1 MKLDNFTTAR
11 CSKCHWIKQ
20 FQPGKDYDFT
30 EFECNC
36 GKPLPEPKPKA
47 KKVIK
52 PKQSTME
59 ESSEAESK
67 STVKTG
73 SES

>member
-20 FQPGKDYDFT
+20 FQPGKEYDVA

-36 GKPLPEPKPKA
+36 GKPVPEPKPKR
-47 KKVIK
+47 KPTK
-52 PKQSTME
+52 PKQQTME
-59 ESSEAESK
+59 ESSGESK
-67 STVKTG
+67 STTEAD